1 MALNYGNFNEY
12 DNSKEDWTSYTER
25 LQQYFTANDIEAEPK
40 RRAILLSVCVAKT
53 YQLIKNL
60 LAPEKPTDKLYKEV
74 VQTVKDHVEPKPSV
88 VVQRFTFHSR
98 IRRQGELVSN
108 YVAELNKISEH
119 CVFGDS
125 LQEMLRDRMR
135 NK

>member
-1 MALNYGNFNEY
+1 MAVSHGNISEY

-25 LQQYFTANDIEAEPK
+25 LQEYFTAIEAQVK
-40 RRAILLSVCVAKT
+40 KRAILLSVCGAKT

-60 LAPEKPTDKLYKEV
+60 IAPEKPTDKRYEEV
-74 VQTVKDHVEPKPSV
+74 VQVMKDHVEPKPSV

-98 IRRQGELVSN
+98 TRRQGELIAD
-108 YVAELNKISEH
+108 YMTELKKLSEH

-125 LQEMLRDRMR
+125 L
-135 NK
+135 